1 MSLDADPQYFLNLR
15 SDAFMFNTEAP
26 LLKRRLG
33 EGGKMG
39 VFWFALGSPALVE
52 LAISRGGDAVVLDMQ
67 HGLFARR
74 DLEAAVGCV
83 PPSIPCLVRVED
95 DSAAAVSRA
104 LDAGAEGVLVPMV
117 ETGAQAA
124 AAAAACHFPPKGS
137 RSGGGVRPL
146 ADFGAYRRA
155 ADEAITVGVMIETA
169 RGVANAG
176 EIAAAP
182 NVDFVFI
189 GSGDLALS
197 LGSDGAPLEEALR
210 TVHDACVGAGKPCGV
225 FTMHA
230 EEASKRASQG
240 FSMTV
245 VANDLSAVMASFEA
259 SYRAF
264 KTDDIWK
271 RGARKV

>member
-1 MSLDADPQYFLNLR
+1 
-15 SDAFMFNTEAP
+15 MFNTEAP
-26 LLKRRLG
+26 LLKRRLS
-33 EGGKMG
+33 EGGTMG

-52 LAISRGGDAVVLDMQ
+52 LAIARGSDAVMLDMQ
-67 HGLFARR
+67 HGLFERR

-83 PPSIPCLVRVED
+83 PPSIPCLVRIED
-95 DSAAAVSRA
+95 DSPAAVSRA

-117 ETGAQAA
+117 ETAAQAA
-124 AAAAACHFPPKGS
+124 AVAAACHFPPKGN

-169 RGVANAG
+169 KGVANAG

-197 LGSDGAPLEEALR
+197 LDGDTAALEEALR
-210 TVHDACVGAGKPCGV
+210 TILDACAGAGKPCGV
-225 FTMHA
+225 FTMNPEDALRRA
-230 EEASKRASQG
+230 EQG
-240 FSMTV
+240 FAITV
-245 VANDLSAVMASFEA
+245 AANDLSAVMTAFET

-264 KTDDIWK
+264 KAGNSPE
-271 RGARKV
+271 RGAHKA

>member
-1 MSLDADPQYFLNLR
+1 VSLDAASQYLLKLR
-15 SDAFMFNTEAP
+15 SDASMFNTKAP
-26 LLKRRLG
+26 LLKRRLS

-39 VFWFALGSPALVE
+39 IFWFALGSPALVE
-52 LAISRGGDAVVLDMQ
+52 LAVSRGGDAVVLDMQ

-74 DLEAAVGCV
+74 DLEAAVGCL
-83 PPSIPCLVRVED
+83 PPSIPCLVRIED

-146 ADFGAYRRA
+146 ADFGAYRSA
-155 ADEAITVGVMIETA
+155 ADEAITVGVMIETT
-169 RGVANAG
+169 RGVANAR

-197 LGSDGAPLEEALR
+197 LGSDGAALEKALR
-210 TVHDACVGAGKPCGV
+210 AVRDACVAAGKPCGV
-225 FTMHA
+225 FTMNA
-230 EEASKRASQG
+230 GEASKRAGEG
-240 FSMTV
+240 FSITV
-245 VANDLSAVMASFEA
+245 VANDLSAVMTSFEA
-259 SYRAF
+259 SYRTF
-264 KTDDIWK
+264 KVGDTSEH
-271 RGARKV
+271 GASKA